1 MYFKIRT
8 KEVEVLFWWG
18 VSTLHTT
25 SEFWLE
31 NYTTSDK
38 VKKDLYRVFII
49 TDSITVIGKTLFK

>member
-1 MYFKIRT
+1 MHLDA
-8 KEVEVLFWWG
+8 LFLDPP
-18 VSTLHTT
+18 STYSALHTT

-38 VKKDLYRVFII
+38 VKKDLYHVFII